1 MRMCNSMD
9 NVIYFDNAATTFP
22 KPEEVYS
29 FMDTFYRRC
38 GVNVGRGQHKL
49 ASEASA
55 LMEETRELLL
65 ELFHCQN
72 KKAIFTSTATEAIN
86 IILQGIDIPQNSC
99 IYISPFEHNAVTRT
113 LHYLQQSNFFEIKQ
127 LDVDKNTLTYNLD
140 NINAQFE
147 KQKPCCVIVSYAS
160 NVCGA
165 IAPVEEVFTI
175 AKKYN
180 AITLVDMCQ
189 TAGLVDTDLSSD
201 IFDYAV
207 FEGHKTLYGPMGIGG
222 FIANASI
229 KLPPLIYGGTGVE
242 SANQDMPNEIP
253 IKYEAGSH
261 NILAISGLNASLKWI
276 NSIGIETIRAKE
288 TENRNKMLKILNDY
302 DNIKVIASDNGVGV
316 ISCVFDGY
324 SSDNIGQ
331 VLSDRNI
338 AVRTGLHCSPEAH
351 KFLGTFP
358 AGTVRFSV
366 GYFNSDN
373 DFDKLREALD
383 YIEENS

>member
-1 MRMCNSMD
+1 MSD
-9 NVIYFDNAATTFP
+9 SVAYFDNAATTFP

-29 FMDTFYRRC
+29 FMDSFYRRC

-49 ASEASA
+49 AAEATA
-55 LMEETRELLL
+55 LMEETRNMIL

-72 KKAIFTSTATEAIN
+72 KKVIFTSTATEALN
-86 IILQGIDIPQNSC
+86 VILQGLLIPSNAYV
-99 IYISPFEHNAVTRT
+99 YISPFEHNAVTRT
-113 LHYLQQSNFFEIKQ
+113 LHHLQKTANFQVKILEVDETTLHYDIERISKQ
-127 LDVDKNTLTYNLD
+127 FMQNSPY
-140 NINAQFE
+140 
-147 KQKPCCVIVSYAS
+147 CVIISHAS

-165 IAPVEEVFTI
+165 IAPLNEIFALAKRYDAVTI
-175 AKKYN
+175 A
-180 AITLVDMCQ
+180 DMCQ
-189 TAGLVDTDLSSD
+189 TAGLIDVDLSSD
-201 IFDYAV
+201 IYDYAV

-222 FIANASI
+222 IIAKPTVS
-229 KLPPLIYGGTGVE
+229 LPPLVYGGTGVE

-261 NILAISGLNASLKWI
+261 NILAASGLNASLKWI
-276 NSIGIETIRAKE
+276 SSIGIDAIIAKE
-288 TENRNKMLKILNDY
+288 FNNREKLLSILRDY
-302 DNIKVIASDNGVGV
+302 DYIKTITSDNGIGV
-316 ISCVFDGY
+316 VSCVFEGY

-338 AVRTGLHCSPEAH
+338 AVRTGLHCSPQAH

-366 GYFNSDN
+366 GYFNSDD
-373 DFDKLREALD
+373 DFEKLRDALD

>member
-1 MRMCNSMD
+1 MD
-9 NVIYFDNAATTFP
+9 NEIAYFDNAATTFP

-65 ELFHCQN
+65 NLFHCQN
-72 KKAIFTSTATEAIN
+72 KKVIFTSTATEAIN
-86 IILQGIDIPQNSC
+86 IILQGIDIPQNAC
-99 IYISPFEHNAVTRT
+99 VYISPFEHNAVTRT
-113 LHYLQQSNFFEIKQ
+113 LHYLQKSKTFEIKQ
-127 LDVDKNTLTYNLD
+127 LDVDKDTLTYNLN

-147 KQKPCCVIVSYAS
+147 KQKPYCVIVSHAS
-160 NVCGA
+160 NVCGT
-165 IAPVEEVFTI
+165 IAPVEEIFTA

-222 FIANASI
+222 FITSTAI

-242 SANQDMPNEIP
+242 SANQDMPNEVP
-253 IKYEAGSH
+253 VKYEAGSH

-276 NSIGIETIRAKE
+276 NFIGIGTIRAKE
-288 TENRNKMLKILNDY
+288 YENRNKLLEILNDY
-302 DNIKVIASDNGVGV
+302 DNIKIIASDSSIGV

-331 VLSDRNI
+331 VLSDYNI
-338 AVRTGLHCSPEAH
+338 VTRTGLHCSPEAH

-366 GYFNSDN
+366 GYFNSDD
-373 DFDKLREALD
+373 DFKKLREALD

>member
-9 NVIYFDNAATTFP
+9 KVIYFDNAATTFP

-55 LMEETRELLL
+55 LMEETRKLLL

-72 KKAIFTSTATEAIN
+72 KKVIFTSTATEAIN
-86 IILQGIDIPQNSC
+86 IILQGIDIPQNAC
-99 IYISPFEHNAVTRT
+99 VYISPFEHNAVTRT
-113 LHYLQQSNFFEIKQ
+113 LHYLQKSKSFEIKQ
-127 LDVDKNTLTYNLD
+127 LDVDKNTLTYNLE
-140 NINAQFE
+140 NIKAQFE
-147 KQKPCCVIVSYAS
+147 KHKPYCVIISHAS
-160 NVCGA
+160 NVCGTV
-165 IAPVEEVFTI
+165 APIEDIFAM
-175 AKKYN
+175 AKKHN
-180 AITLVDMCQ
+180 AITIADMCQ

-201 IFDYAV
+201 TFDYAV

-222 FIANASI
+222 FIASTAIN
-229 KLPPLIYGGTGVE
+229 LPPLIYGGTGVE

-253 IKYEAGSH
+253 VKHEAGSH

-276 NSIGIETIRAKE
+276 NSVGIEAIRAKE
-288 TENRNKMLKILNDY
+288 SENKNKLLEILNDY
-302 DNIKVIASDNGVGV
+302 DNIKIITSTDGIGVV
-316 ISCVFDGY
+316 SSVFDGY

-331 VLSDRNI
+331 VLSDYNI
-338 AVRTGLHCSPEAH
+338 ATRTGLHCSPEAH

-366 GYFNSDN
+366 GYFNSDD
-373 DFDKLREALD
+373 DFEKLREVLN

>member
-9 NVIYFDNAATTFP
+9 KVIYFDNAATTFP

-38 GVNVGRGQHKL
+38 GVNVGRGQHRL

-65 ELFHCQN
+65 QLFHCQN
-72 KKAIFTSTATEAIN
+72 KKVIFTSTATEAIN
-86 IILQGIDIPQNSC
+86 IILQGIDIPQNAC
-99 IYISPFEHNAVTRT
+99 VYISPFEHNAVTRT
-113 LHYLQQSNFFEIKQ
+113 LHYLQKSKTFEIKQ
-127 LDVDKNTLTYNLD
+127 LDVDKDTLTYNLN

-147 KQKPCCVIVSYAS
+147 KQKPYCVIVSHAS
-160 NVCGA
+160 NVCGT
-165 IAPVEEVFTI
+165 IAPVEEIFTA

-222 FIANASI
+222 FITSTAI

-242 SANQDMPNEIP
+242 SANQDMPNEVP
-253 IKYEAGSH
+253 VKYEAGSH

-276 NSIGIETIRAKE
+276 NFIGIGVIRAKE
-288 TENRNKMLKILNDY
+288 YENRNKLLEILNDY
-302 DNIKVIASDNGVGV
+302 DNIKIIASDSGIGV

-331 VLSDRNI
+331 VLSDYNI
-338 AVRTGLHCSPEAH
+338 ATRTGLHCSPEAH

-366 GYFNSDN
+366 GYFNSDE

-383 YIEENS
+383 YIEENN

>member
-1 MRMCNSMD
+1 MD
-9 NVIYFDNAATTFP
+9 KVIYFDNAATTFP

-38 GVNVGRGQHKL
+38 GVNVGRGQHRL

-65 ELFHCQN
+65 QLFHCQN
-72 KKAIFTSTATEAIN
+72 KKVIFTSTATEAIN
-86 IILQGIDIPQNSC
+86 IILQGIDIPQNAC
-99 IYISPFEHNAVTRT
+99 VYISPFEHNAVTRT
-113 LHYLQQSNFFEIKQ
+113 LHYLQKSKTFEIKQ
-127 LDVDKNTLTYNLD
+127 LDVDKDTLTYNLN

-147 KQKPCCVIVSYAS
+147 KQKPYCVIVSHAS
-160 NVCGA
+160 NVCGT
-165 IAPVEEVFTI
+165 IAPVEEIFTA

-222 FIANASI
+222 FITSTAI

-242 SANQDMPNEIP
+242 SANQDMPNEVP
-253 IKYEAGSH
+253 VKYEAGSH

-276 NSIGIETIRAKE
+276 NFIGIGVIRAKE
-288 TENRNKMLKILNDY
+288 YENRNKLLEILNDY
-302 DNIKVIASDNGVGV
+302 DNIKIIASDSGIGV

-331 VLSDRNI
+331 VLSDYNI
-338 AVRTGLHCSPEAH
+338 ATRTGLHCSPEAH

-366 GYFNSDN
+366 GYFNSDE

-383 YIEENS
+383 YIEENN

>member
-9 NVIYFDNAATTFP
+9 KVIYFDNAATTFP

-38 GVNVGRGQHKL
+38 GVNVGRGQHRL

-65 ELFHCQN
+65 QLFHCQN
-72 KKAIFTSTATEAIN
+72 KKVIFTSTATEAIN
-86 IILQGIDIPQNSC
+86 IILQGIDIPQNAC
-99 IYISPFEHNAVTRT
+99 VYISPFEHNAITRT
-113 LHYLQQSNFFEIKQ
+113 LQLKEKSKTFEIKQ
-127 LDVDKNTLTYNLD
+127 LNVDKDTLTYNLN

-147 KQKPCCVIVSYAS
+147 KQKPYCVIVSHAS
-160 NVCGA
+160 NVCGT
-165 IAPVEEVFTI
+165 IAPVEVIFTA

-222 FIANASI
+222 FITSTAI

-242 SANQDMPNEIP
+242 SANQDMPNEVP
-253 IKYEAGSH
+253 VKYEAGSH

-276 NSIGIETIRAKE
+276 NFIGIGVIRAKE
-288 TENRNKMLKILNDY
+288 YENRNKLLEILNDY
-302 DNIKVIASDNGVGV
+302 DNIKIIASDSGIGV

-331 VLSDRNI
+331 VLSDYNI
-338 AVRTGLHCSPEAH
+338 ATRTGLHCSPEAH

-366 GYFNSDN
+366 GYFNSDE

-383 YIEENS
+383 YIEENN

>member
-1 MRMCNSMD
+1 MSDVGNE
-9 NVIYFDNAATTFP
+9 IAYFDNAATTFP

-38 GVNVGRGQHKL
+38 GVNVGRGQHRL

-65 ELFHCQN
+65 NLFRCQN
-72 KKAIFTSTATEAIN
+72 KKVIFTSTATDAIN
-86 IILQGIDIPQNSC
+86 IILQGIDIPPNAC
-99 IYISPFEHNAVTRT
+99 VYISPFEHNAVTRT
-113 LHYLQQSNFFEIKQ
+113 LHYLQKSKTFEIKQ
-127 LDVDKNTLTYNLD
+127 LDVDNDTLTYNLD

-147 KQKPCCVIVSYAS
+147 MHKPYCVIVSHAS
-160 NVCGA
+160 NVCGT
-165 IAPVEEVFTI
+165 IAPIKEIFTTAKKHDAITI
-175 AKKYN
+175 A
-180 AITLVDMCQ
+180 DMCQ
-189 TAGLVDTDLSSD
+189 TAGLVDTDLSSG

-222 FIANASI
+222 FIANSMMN
-229 KLPPLIYGGTGVE
+229 LPPLLYGGTGVE

-253 IKYEAGSH
+253 VKYEAGSH

-276 NSIGIETIRAKE
+276 KSIGIEAIRAKE
-288 TENRNKMLKILNDY
+288 SENKNKLLELLRDY
-302 DNIKVIASDNGVGV
+302 DNIKIITSADGVGV
-316 ISCVFDGY
+316 VSCVFDGY

-331 VLSDRNI
+331 VLSDYNI
-338 AVRTGLHCSPEAH
+338 ATRTGLHCSPEAH

-366 GYFNSDN
+366 GYFNSDE
-373 DFDKLREALD
+373 DFEKLREALD

>member
-1 MRMCNSMD
+1 MD
-9 NVIYFDNAATTFP
+9 NEIAYFDNAATTFP

-65 ELFHCQN
+65 KLFHCQN
-72 KKAIFTSTATEAIN
+72 KKVIFTSTATEAIN
-86 IILQGIDIPQNSC
+86 IILQGMDVPGNAC
-99 IYISPFEHNAVTRT
+99 VYTSPYEHNAVTRT
-113 LHYLQQSNFFEIKQ
+113 LHYLKKSMSFKIMQ
-127 LDVDKNTLTYNLD
+127 LDVDRNTLTYNLN
-140 NINAQFE
+140 NINTQFE
-147 KQKPCCVIVSYAS
+147 KYKPYCVIISHAS

-165 IAPVEEVFTI
+165 IAPMEKIFTM
-175 AKKYN
+175 AKKYS
-180 AITLVDMCQ
+180 AITIADMCQ

-201 IFDYAV
+201 IFDYV
-207 FEGHKTLYGPMGIGG
+207 IFEGHKTLYGPMGIGG
-222 FIANASI
+222 FIAKPTVNIPS
-229 KLPPLIYGGTGVE
+229 LIYGGTGVE
-242 SANQDMPNEIP
+242 SASPDMPDEIP
-253 IKYEAGSH
+253 VKYEAGSH
-261 NILAISGLNASLKWI
+261 NILAISGLNASLKWMT
-276 NSIGIETIRAKE
+276 SIGIDVIRAKE
-288 TENRNKMLKILNDY
+288 AEHRKKLLEILSDY
-302 DNIKVIASDNGVGV
+302 DNIKVIAPDDGIGV

-331 VLSDRNI
+331 VLSDYNI
-338 AVRTGLHCSPEAH
+338 ATRTGLHCSPEAH

-366 GYFNSDN
+366 GYFNSND
-373 DFDKLREALD
+373 DFDKLRKALD

>member
-1 MRMCNSMD
+1 MD
-9 NVIYFDNAATTFP
+9 KVIYFDNAATTFP

-38 GVNVGRGQHKL
+38 GVNVGRGQHRL

-65 ELFHCQN
+65 QLFHCQN
-72 KKAIFTSTATEAIN
+72 KKVIFTSTATEAIN
-86 IILQGIDIPQNSC
+86 IILQGIDIPQNAC
-99 IYISPFEHNAVTRT
+99 VYISPFEHNAITRT
-113 LHYLQQSNFFEIKQ
+113 LHYLQKSKTFEIKQ
-127 LDVDKNTLTYNLD
+127 LNVDKDTLTYNLN

-147 KQKPCCVIVSYAS
+147 KQKPYCVIVSHAS
-160 NVCGA
+160 NVCGT
-165 IAPVEEVFTI
+165 IAPVEVIFTA

-222 FIANASI
+222 FITSTAI

-242 SANQDMPNEIP
+242 SANQDMPNEVP
-253 IKYEAGSH
+253 VKYEAGSH

-276 NSIGIETIRAKE
+276 NFIGIGVIRAKE
-288 TENRNKMLKILNDY
+288 YENRNKLLEILNDY
-302 DNIKVIASDNGVGV
+302 DNIKIIASDSGIGV

-331 VLSDRNI
+331 VLSDYNI
-338 AVRTGLHCSPEAH
+338 ATRTGLHCSPEAH

-366 GYFNSDN
+366 GYFNSDE

-383 YIEENS
+383 YIEENN

>member
-1 MRMCNSMD
+1 MGNE
-9 NVIYFDNAATTFP
+9 IAYFDNAATTFP

-65 ELFHCQN
+65 NLFHCQN
-72 KKAIFTSTATEAIN
+72 KKVIFTSTATEAIN
-86 IILQGIDIPQNSC
+86 IILQGIDIPSNACVYVST
-99 IYISPFEHNAVTRT
+99 FEHNAVTRT
-113 LHYLQQSNFFEIKQ
+113 LNYLQKSKSFKIKQ
-127 LDVDKNTLTYNLD
+127 LDVDNNTLLYNLD

-147 KQKPCCVIVSYAS
+147 NQKPYCVIVSHAS
-160 NVCGA
+160 NVCGT
-165 IAPVEEVFTI
+165 IAPIEKIFAM

-180 AITLVDMCQ
+180 AITIADMCQ
-189 TAGLVDTDLSSD
+189 TAGLVDTNLSSD

-207 FEGHKTLYGPMGIGG
+207 FEGHKTLYGPMGVGG
-222 FIANASI
+222 FIASASTN
-229 KLPPLIYGGTGVE
+229 LPPLIYGGTGVE
-242 SANQDMPNEIP
+242 SANQDMPDEIP

-276 NSIGIETIRAKE
+276 NSVGIEAIIAKE
-288 TENRNKMLKILNDY
+288 TENKNKLLEILNDY
-302 DNIKVIASDNGVGV
+302 DNIKIITSTDGIGVV
-316 ISCVFDGY
+316 SCVFDGY

-331 VLSDRNI
+331 VLSDYNI
-338 AVRTGLHCSPEAH
+338 ATRTGLHCSPEAH

-366 GYFNSDN
+366 GYFNSDD